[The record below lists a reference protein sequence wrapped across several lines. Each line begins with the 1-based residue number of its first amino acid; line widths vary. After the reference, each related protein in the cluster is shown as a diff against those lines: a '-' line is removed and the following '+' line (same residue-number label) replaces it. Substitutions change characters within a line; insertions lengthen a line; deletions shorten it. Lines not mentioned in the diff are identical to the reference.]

1 MTRKL
6 VFLAAFALAA
16 VPAAA
21 QIEKRDVHIAVGG
34 QNSFYYLPITIAER
48 QGYFKDEGLNVK
60 ISDFAGGSVALRA
73 VVGGSADVVS
83 GAYEH
88 TISLQSKKQY
98 FQAFVAQGRLPQIAF
113 GVATAKAGS
122 VKSFKDLKGLKIGV
136 SAPGSSTHNLVKQL
150 LTKGGLDPNKD
161 ASIVGVGL
169 GAQAFAA
176 LKSGQI
182 DAISNTDPVM
192 TKLEQDNAIKV
203 IADTRTVKGT
213 QEVWGAPLPAGVL
226 HAAIEF
232 VQKNPN
238 TVQALANAIVRADKW
253 IAKAS
258 ATDVAKVV
266 PESFLMGDRA
276 LYLFSFDK
284 VKEAISPDGVISD
297 AGAKA
302 TLQSLAA
309 FDPAIKP
316 AEIELA
322 KTYTNEFAKK
332 ANQKYK

>member
-1 MTRKL
+1 MTRCL
-6 VFLAAFALAA
+6 VLLAALALAA
-16 VPAAA
+16 PTRA

-192 TKLEQDNAIKV
+192 TKLEQENAIKV

-238 TVQALANAIVRADKW
+238 TAQALANAIVRADKW

-284 VKEAISPDGVISD
+284 VKEAISPDGIISD

-309 FDPAIKP
+309 FDPGIKP